1 MKSSLSPSTKKNTF
15 NYKTGLTMQKKSKLS
30 KYIELFRKKI
40 EVYLAPNIS
49 IKATIYPVEK
59 EGAVIELI
67 FNPKGENDDVF
78 ARTYTTVGSV
88 LASIPQRLV
97 SGNIE
102 NVSFGGT
109 NIYMEA
115 NRVLLIKGEDQPK
128 HWDGNAVIEDV
139 RRVVSTS
146 QGGAS
151 DISK

>member
-1 MKSSLSPSTKKNTF
+1 M
-15 NYKTGLTMQKKSKLS
+15 
-30 KYIELFRKKI
+30 
-40 EVYLAPNIS
+40 
-49 IKATIYPVEK
+49 
-59 EGAVIELI
+59 
-67 FNPKGENDDVF
+67 
-78 ARTYTTVGSV
+78 
-88 LASIPQRLV
+88 

-146 QGGAS
+146 QGGAR